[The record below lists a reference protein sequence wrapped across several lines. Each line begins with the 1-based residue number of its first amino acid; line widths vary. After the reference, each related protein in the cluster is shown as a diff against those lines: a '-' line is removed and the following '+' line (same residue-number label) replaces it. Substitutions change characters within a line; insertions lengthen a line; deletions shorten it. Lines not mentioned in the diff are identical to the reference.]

1 MKQFYYRSVQRCLD
15 QGYIPKTINRI
26 LKQGVSRL
34 HTLRDDDLTVE
45 KVQAGRPRERWPPR
59 VQIYAYMND
68 NVLINPTAR
77 HWNCPTFEAL
87 QSLLPATGPGGS
99 RRARTTPGAENAM
112 GT

>member
-45 KVQAGRPRERWPPR
+45 KVQAGRPS
-59 VQIYAYMND
+59 
-68 NVLINPTAR
+68 
-77 HWNCPTFEAL
+77 
-87 QSLLPATGPGGS
+87 SLS
-99 RRARTTPGAENAM
+99 D
-112 GT
+112 